1 MSFLNEYGESDLR
14 RERFFKTL
22 VALFLIAIALGLIY
36 YTFFRAWAEQGQAR
50 AFLSALQESRYEEAY
65 EYWGCSVG
73 EPCRYYPY
81 DAFLADWGPE
91 SELGP
96 IESFEL
102 GSWYEQKTGV
112 IIQVTINGKPRVNLW
127 VEKAT
132 KQVGFSPY

>member
-36 YTFFRAWAEQGQAR
+36 YVFFRAWAEQRQAR
-50 AFLSALQESRYEEAY
+50 LFLAALQESRYEEAY
-65 EYWGCSVG
+65 EFWGCSVS
-73 EPCRYYPY
+73 EPCRYYPF
-81 DAFLADWGPE
+81 DEFLTDWGPD

-96 IESFEL
+96 VESFEL

-112 IIQVTINGKPRVNLW
+112 IIQVTINGEPRDNLW
-127 VEKAT
+127 VEKET